1 VFAKLAADIS
11 VRKHDGIVFDT
22 NLLDLDENQIIMRF
36 REDGGA
42 VIVVV
47 YMVQQLHCV
56 RNKKGEILEVSVWR
70 FFVGVCCV
78 VWVCV
83 CLVVSVFV

>member
-1 VFAKLAADIS
+1 
-11 VRKHDGIVFDT
+11 
-22 NLLDLDENQIIMRF
+22 MRF

-56 RNKKGEILEVSVWR
+56 RNKKGEILEVSVWLCCLGVLCGCVAVLSVCV
-70 FFVGVCCV
+70 FVCL
-78 VWVCV
+78 WVCLFE
-83 CLVVSVFV
+83 CMGSWGI